1 MEPQIRERLGE
12 ALAQLAADRK
22 DEGAWRML
30 FDCSWATAL
39 STANRILRGQLDI
52 ARDVAQEVFQ
62 RVVRYCDFGQ
72 LKDPDAFL
80 LYLKAISRNAARD
93 AARALGAA
101 AVVESVEESVIENLR
116 VSPETPENLVRAQQL
131 MSELLVQLDEESRDL
146 LNLLIQ
152 GYTVAEIAA
161 RLNLSYS
168 NAGVRLHR
176 LRQLLRNYLKEREI
190 NK

>member
-1 MEPQIRERLGE
+1 VQRQVPRIRCG
-12 ALAQLAADRK
+12 QQ
-22 DEGAWRML
+22 
-30 FDCSWATAL
+30 
-39 STANRILRGQLDI
+39 ANRILRGQLDI

-62 RVVRYCDFGQ
+62 RVVRYCDFSQ

-93 AARALGAA
+93 AATALGAA